1 VLTGPEAMKVPSLII
16 WWDDSGVNEDDGYYD
31 NANYVLAQH
40 IISIIIIIIN
50 SISIIYVLAQH
61 TTMTSTLISSPH
73 TSSHSLQVEQD
84 SAFRELVSPLE
95 QRRLKYVRRK
105 DSYGNRSE
113 QVTR

>member
-1 VLTGPEAMKVPSLII
+1 VHVLTGPEAMKVPSLII
-16 WWDDSGVNEDDGYYD
+16 WWDDSGVDEDDGYTVVDDDD

-40 IISIIIIIIN
+40 S
-50 SISIIYVLAQH
+50 
-61 TTMTSTLISSPH
+61 TMTSTLIFSSH

>member
-1 VLTGPEAMKVPSLII
+1 VLT
-16 WWDDSGVNEDDGYYD
+16 
-31 NANYVLAQH
+31 
-40 IISIIIIIIN
+40 
-50 SISIIYVLAQH
+50 QH
-61 TTMTSTLISSPH
+61 TTMSSTPIPSPH
-73 TSSHSLQVEQD
+73 LMHLLTLQVEQD